1 MTEKFDLE
9 RMEKF
14 YPLMRKS
21 QELKLGILHNYI
33 NHYTENEEEREKL
46 YRDSFFY
53 VLEDEANE
61 LDRFEN
67 LI

>member
-1 MTEKFDLE
+1 MKEKFDLQ
-9 RMEKF
+9 RMETF
-14 YPLMRKS
+14 YPLMKKS
-21 QELKLGILHNYI
+21 QELKLSILHNYI
-33 NHYTENEEEREKL
+33 NHYTENDEERQKL

-61 LDRFEN
+61 LDRFED